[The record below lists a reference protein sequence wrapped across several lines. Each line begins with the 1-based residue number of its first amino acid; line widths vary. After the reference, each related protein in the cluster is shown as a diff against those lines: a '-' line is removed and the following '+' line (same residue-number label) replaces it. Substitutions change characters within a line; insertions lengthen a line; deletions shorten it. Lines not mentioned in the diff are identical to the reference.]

1 MTATETA
8 IRTLVTDGVP
18 GTTVEEIRLI
28 RDGKGKVKG
37 FAYVQLAQE
46 SEVEQAVIALSK
58 ANLLGRSI
66 KVERAKLK
74 EQVLSKSANAVVVTN
89 LSYSVRE
96 TALKAFLEKAFGAVS
111 SVSLVTDDKGRS
123 KGFAFVQFDA

>member
-58 ANLLGRSI
+58 ANFLGRSI

-74 EQVLSKSANAVVVTN
+74 EQV
-89 LSYSVRE
+89 
-96 TALKAFLEKAFGAVS
+96 
-111 SVSLVTDDKGRS
+111 
-123 KGFAFVQFDA
+123 